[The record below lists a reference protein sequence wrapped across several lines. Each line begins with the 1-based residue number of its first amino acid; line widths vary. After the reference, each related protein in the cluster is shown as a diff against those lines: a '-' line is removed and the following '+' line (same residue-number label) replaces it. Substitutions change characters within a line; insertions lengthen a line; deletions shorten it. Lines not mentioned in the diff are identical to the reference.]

1 VTIARLLIVVNTR
14 CVYYRIKDLTAD
26 HGDNMTLAP
35 LIDMINHSSD
45 ENVTIDRVEDALEI
59 RATREIQVGEEL
71 NFSYHSR
78 PSRFWLV
85 EYGFIPDDNV
95 YDDLD
100 ISPEIEEIALDRKE
114 WLTNE
119 DYWGFHHFLL
129 IGIDDREYT
138 ITSDGFPSF
147 RTEVAIMSTLIFDEG
162 ELRKFLE
169 GNYHYEG
176 SKAVEEMQDIL
187 RKILN
192 AKVEECRRFLSEPIR
207 RLVIESH
214 PHVMLATKLWT
225 GELDIAT
232 AALINLGPP
241 RDEHHTENTSR

>member
-1 VTIARLLIVVNTR
+1 MKTTGGSIT
-14 CVYYRIKDLTAD
+14 
-26 HGDNMTLAP
+26 
-35 LIDMINHSSD
+35 
-45 ENVTIDRVEDALEI
+45 
-59 RATREIQVGEEL
+59 
-71 NFSYHSR
+71 F
-78 PSRFWLV
+78 F
-85 EYGFIPDDNV
+85 
-95 YDDLD
+95 
-100 ISPEIEEIALDRKE
+100 
-114 WLTNE
+114 
-119 DYWGFHHFLL
+119 

-138 ITSDGFPSF
+138 VTSDGFPSF

-192 AKVEECRRFLSEPIR
+192 AKVEECRRFLSEPIQR
-207 RLVIESH
+207 PVIESH
-214 PHVMLATKLWT
+214 PHVMLAKKLWT
-225 GELDIAT
+225 AELDIAT